1 MLGPSLQNLIHVNN
15 PINTETRL
23 KDTHKN
29 PAELGV

>member
-1 MLGPSLQNLIHVNN
+1 MLGPSLQNHIHVNS
-15 PINTETRL
+15 PTNTESRL